1 MKSKKLSPLAVY
13 LVCAA
18 AIVLLLAA
26 DQYTKSLAVQYLKDQ
41 PSIELIPG
49 VLELF
54 YLENRGM
61 AFGLMNRPDP
71 GMASYLL
78 IAVTVIAVI
87 LILLWAFRLRH
98 EDRRLLFGL
107 SLILGGAVGNLI
119 DRVRIR
125 EVIDFIDVYIGS
137 YHWPA
142 FNIADSAITVGTCWI
157 AVCII
162 LFNKKENAS

>member
-1 MKSKKLSPLAVY
+1 MKKYHLLFIFTAVAVIILDQASKLIISGFLGSNGSVTVIEGFFN
-13 LVCAA
+13 LVH
-18 AIVLLLAA
+18 VRN
-26 DQYTKSLAVQYLKDQ
+26 S
-41 PSIELIPG
+41 
-49 VLELF
+49 
-54 YLENRGM
+54 GM

-71 GMASYLL
+71 GMAPYLL
-78 IAVTVIAVI
+78 MAVTIIAVVLI
-87 LILLWAFRLRH
+87 LIWSLRLRY

-125 EVIDFIDVYIGS
+125 EVIDFLDVYMGS

-142 FNIADSAITVGTCWI
+142 FNVADSAITVGTCWI
-157 AVCII
+157 AVCIL